1 MRTLLAGDAE
11 GVCSATGDGVTD
23 SAGEMDNSGDSPG
36 IGEGDGVGDSWAA
49 TAEIDATSAK
59 SATLIC
65 LVMSTEVE
73 TSLAVGIYV
82 RISRGSSTSL
92 GMTSGLDVVTPV
104 HVWKK
109 IIARFARP

>member
-1 MRTLLAGDAE
+1 
-11 GVCSATGDGVTD
+11 
-23 SAGEMDNSGDSPG
+23 
-36 IGEGDGVGDSWAA
+36 
-49 TAEIDATSAK
+49 
-59 SATLIC
+59 LIC

-109 IIARFARP
+109 IIARFALP